1 MRGRDAGS
9 ADGRTGRREA
19 VGNWGLGKARIGQC
33 HCSPHAA
40 SAILTS
46 RTRLLSNSEPE
57 FSSREEEGIS
67 RVYPFSLDELSAFC
81 ALCRKAMFCTLAD
94 LRQEVGR

>member
-81 ALCRKAMFCTLAD
+81 SLCGKRASGKLANQ
-94 LRQEVGR
+94 R